1 MKIRSRHQLRKSQ
14 SKDMIRKIGESLTDA
29 NTKLANKKLEI
40 AVTDDFELLL
50 VDGEPLFFIMDG
62 EPFFTVKG
70 ALKLNPDKMVVTV
83 DAGAIPFVVKGADVM
98 KPGIVSA
105 DPGITEGGFV
115 IVTEETHGK
124 PLAIGRALVPGD
136 QMTEGSGKAIKTV
149 HIVGDKLWNL
159 QV

>member
-1 MKIRSRHQLRKSQ
+1 
-14 SKDMIRKIGESLTDA
+14 MIRKIGESLTDA
-29 NTKLANKKLEI
+29 NAKLASKKLEI
-40 AVTDDFELLL
+40 AITDEFELLL
-50 VDGEPLFFIMDG
+50 VNGEPLFFIIDG

-98 KPGIVSA
+98 IPGIVSA
-105 DPGITEGGFV
+105 DPGITEGDLV

-124 PLAIGRALVPGD
+124 PLAVGRALVSGD
-136 QMTEGSGKAIKTV
+136 QMTEGSGKAIKTI

>member
-1 MKIRSRHQLRKSQ
+1 MKIRARHQLRKSQ
-14 SKDMIRKIGESLTDA
+14 SKDMIRQIGQVLTDA
-29 NTKLANKKLEI
+29 KTTLANKKLEM
-40 AVTDDFELLL
+40 AVTDEYELLL
-50 VDGEPLFFIMDG
+50 VEGEPLFFIIDG

-105 DPGITEGGFV
+105 DPGIKEGDLV
-115 IVTEETHGK
+115 VVTEETHGK
-124 PLAIGRALVPGD
+124 ALAVGRALVPGD
-136 QMTEGSGKAIKTV
+136 QMTVGSGKAIKTV